1 MRVMELTVKVTGHVV
16 TSERRFIGDDAR
28 ATTRAR
34 GEKNYCALVLQKKVR
49 VRGDVLFALDG

>member
-1 MRVMELTVKVTGHVV
+1 MELTVKVTGHVV